1 MARLYYQGHGSYR
14 ITTAQGTVVYV
25 DPAMGDGYDA
35 PADIVIITHEH
46 ADHNQLQLV
55 PRKAQ
60 CTVWRAAD
68 LLVNGEYMQ
77 KSYLDVTVRAVQAC
91 NKNHPI
97 DKCVGC
103 ILELDGIKLYA
114 SGDTSK
120 TDDMVNRLPQEHLDY
135 ALLPIDGVYN
145 MGPEEASEC
154 ARIIGA
160 KHTIPVHSSPTGV
173 AKPHL
178 LWDEA
183 QAKRMDCPGLMLV
196 RNGESIAL

>member
-1 MARLYYQGHGSYR
+1 MAKLYYQGHGSYR
-14 ITTAQGTVVYV
+14 ITTAQGTVIYV
-25 DPAMGDGYDA
+25 DPAMGDGYDV
-35 PADIVIITHEH
+35 PADIVIVTHEH
-46 ADHNQLQLV
+46 ADHNQVQLV
-55 PRKAQ
+55 PKKAT
-60 CTVWRAAD
+60 CVVWRAAD
-68 LLVNGEYMQ
+68 MLKDGVYQTLNH
-77 KSYLDVTVRAVQAC
+77 LDVTVHAVQAC

-103 ILELDGIKLYA
+103 IITLDGKKIYA
-114 SGDTSK
+114 AGDTSR
-120 TDDMVNRLPQEHLDY
+120 TEDMEKRLPQEKLDY

-154 ARIIGA
+154 ARLIGA

-183 QAKRMDCPGLMLV
+183 QARRMDAPGLMLV
-196 RNGESIAL
+196 RNGESVTL